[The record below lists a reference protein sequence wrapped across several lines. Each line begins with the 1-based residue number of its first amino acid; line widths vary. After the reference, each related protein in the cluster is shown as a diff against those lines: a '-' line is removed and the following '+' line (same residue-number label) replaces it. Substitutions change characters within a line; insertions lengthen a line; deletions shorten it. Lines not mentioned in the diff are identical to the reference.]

1 MRQVW
6 ECVAVVHSRRTWR
19 SSSVAASASVPLQPE
34 QSAGGGGGHARGGG
48 GCRTL
53 YRVRGPSLS
62 SEWDA
67 VVADLKNRVGRKA
80 NIWRDVKSAGIA
92 S

>member
-6 ECVAVVHSRRTWR
+6 ECVAVVHSRRAWR
-19 SSSVAASASVPLQPE
+19 SSSGAASASVPLQPE
-34 QSAGGGGGHARGGG
+34 QSGGGG